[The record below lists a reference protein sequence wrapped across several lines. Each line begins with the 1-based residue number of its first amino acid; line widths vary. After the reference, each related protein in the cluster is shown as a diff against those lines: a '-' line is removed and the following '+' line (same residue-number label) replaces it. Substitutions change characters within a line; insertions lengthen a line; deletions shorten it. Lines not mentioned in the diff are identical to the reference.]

1 MHRTEPKNPIDCLE
15 TMGIDKHVENH
26 SGDIAVGHYRTARF
40 SVLEPLQDVIENKKN
55 IRSSSLPALD
65 LVDLLLHDERNKTK
79 LIQKHLR
86 QALEERGFCLLTCST
101 NSQPGR
107 VIQNLQA
114 SLQTDLFPAN
124 GSTKN
129 AGQLPTSDT
138 VYVSEKGVPM
148 YKLGYE
154 LAEDGVR
161 EFYRMAAS
169 KDVDD
174 CQSLPDDAY
183 HQLWRQGMGVCRHV
197 TDTALDLLTRDLP
210 NAPERR
216 KRPESGSATWNSPVP
231 LAPRVRP
238 GDYSVLY
245 AMHYFNDN
253 ADAKGNG
260 NDEIALGAHVD
271 PSLLVMEPFLSPD
284 SRGLQVWD
292 RVGGNWMDCD
302 GPDSPCLHL
311 APDTD
316 PDTNT
321 SCSERQGHEHP
332 RQQVVSLLFGGR
344 ALAAHTG
351 IEATLHRVVAGSR
364 NRRAVIYEQK
374 YEEFFPP
381 PIMD

>member
-1 MHRTEPKNPIDCLE
+1 ME
-15 TMGIDKHVENH
+15 IDKHVDNH
-26 SGDIAVGHYRTARF
+26 SGDIALGHCRTTRF
-40 SVLEPLQDVIENKKN
+40 SVLEPLQEVKGKQKDD
-55 IRSSSLPALD
+55 SSTNLPELD
-65 LVDLLLHDERNKTK
+65 LVDLLLHAERNKTEV
-79 LIQKHLR
+79 IQKHLR
-86 QALEERGFCLLTCST
+86 QSLQERGFCLLTCST

-107 VIQNLQA
+107 VVENLQA
-114 SLQTDLFPAN
+114 SLRTDLFPAN

-169 KDVDD
+169 NDD
-174 CQSLPDDAY
+174 DDNQSLPDDTAQ
-183 HQLWRQGMGVCRHV
+183 QLWRQGMGLCRHT

-216 KRPESGSATWNSPVP
+216 KRPDSGSASWNSPVP
-231 LAPRVRP
+231 LASRVRR

-245 AMHYFNDN
+245 AMHYFND
-253 ADAKGNG
+253 ADAEGTQLPADG
-260 NDEIALGAHVD
+260 IALGAHVD
-271 PSLLVMEPFLSPD
+271 PSLLVMEPFLSTD

-302 GPDSPCLHL
+302 GPDSPCLHST
-311 APDTD
+311 TD
-316 PDTNT
+316 AGTNT
-321 SCSERQGHEHP
+321 SYSGNSER
-332 RQQVVSLLFGGR
+332 QVVSLLFGGK

-351 IEATLHRVVAGSR
+351 IEATLHRVVTGSR

>member
-1 MHRTEPKNPIDCLE
+1 
-15 TMGIDKHVENH
+15 MGIDKHVDNH

-40 SVLEPLQDVIENKKN
+40 SVLDPLQEVIEKKN
-55 IRSSSLPALD
+55 NNPSSLPELD
-65 LVDLLLHDERNKTK
+65 LVDLLLHEERNKTK
-79 LIQKHLR
+79 LIQNYLR

-101 NSQPGR
+101 TSQPGR
-107 VIQNLQA
+107 VVENLKE
-114 SLQTDLFPAN
+114 SLRTDLFPVN

-138 VYVSEKGVPM
+138 TYVSERGVPM

-161 EFYRMAAS
+161 EFYRMAAHM
-169 KDVDD
+169 DD
-174 CQSLPDDAY
+174 DDNRSLPDDAY
-183 HQLWRQGMGVCRHV
+183 YQLWRKGMGLCRHV

-210 NAPERR
+210 NAAGRR
-216 KRPESGSATWNSPVP
+216 KRPESGAASWNGPVS
-231 LAPRVRP
+231 LNPRARP
-238 GDYSVLY
+238 GDYSMLY
-245 AMHYFNDN
+245 AMHYFNET
-253 ADAKGNG
+253 DAKGAQLPADG
-260 NDEIALGAHVD
+260 IALGAHVD

-292 RVGGNWMDCD
+292 RVGGDWMDCD
-302 GPDSPCLHL
+302 GPDSPCAHL
-311 APDTD
+311 A
-316 PDTNT
+316 T
-321 SCSERQGHEHP
+321 SGSVSDISSCGSSERQGHEPP
-332 RQQVVSLLFGGR
+332 RQQQVVSLLFGGK

-351 IEATLHRVVAGSR
+351 IEATLHRVVTGSR

>member
-1 MHRTEPKNPIDCLE
+1 
-15 TMGIDKHVENH
+15 MGIGNHVDNH
-26 SGDIAVGHYRTARF
+26 SGDIAVGHHRTARF
-40 SVLEPLQDVIENKKN
+40 SVLEPLQEVIENKKDG
-55 IRSSSLPALD
+55 SSTSLPQLD
-65 LVDLLLHDERNKTK
+65 LVDLLLHAERNKTK

-86 QALEERGFCLLTCST
+86 QSLQEKGFCLLTCSAD
-101 NSQPGR
+101 SQPGR
-107 VIQNLQA
+107 VFQNLQA
-114 SLQTDLFPAN
+114 SLRTDLFPAN

-138 VYVSEKGVPM
+138 VYVSERGVPM

-169 KDVDD
+169 NDD
-174 CQSLPDDAY
+174 LDNKSMPDDTY
-183 HQLWRQGMGVCRHV
+183 HQLWRQGMGLCRFV
-197 TDTALDLLTRDLP
+197 TDTALDLLTKDLP

-216 KRPESGSATWNSPVP
+216 KRPESGTASWNSPVP
-231 LAPRVRP
+231 LTPRARP

-245 AMHYFNDN
+245 AMHYFNDVDDN
-253 ADAKGNG
+253 SSTQLPADG
-260 NDEIALGAHVD
+260 IALGPHVD

-292 RVGGNWMDCD
+292 RIGGNWMDCD
-302 GPDSPCLHL
+302 GPESPCLNL
-311 APDTD
+311 AADAS
-316 PDTNT
+316 TNN
-321 SCSERQGHEHP
+321 SSSEGQGQGHEHP
-332 RQQVVSLLFGGR
+332 RQVVSLLFGGK

-351 IEATLHRVVAGSR
+351 IEPTLHRVVTGSR

>member
-1 MHRTEPKNPIDCLE
+1 
-15 TMGIDKHVENH
+15 MGIEKHVDHH
-26 SGDIAVGHYRTARF
+26 SGNIAVGHCRTARF
-40 SVLEPLQDVIENKKN
+40 SVLNPLQEVTENKNMNPK
-55 IRSSSLPALD
+55 SLPKLPKLD
-65 LVDLLLHDERNKTK
+65 LVDLLLHEERDKTK
-79 LIQKHLR
+79 LIQNYLR
-86 QALEERGFCLLTCST
+86 QALQERGFCLLTCST

-107 VIQNLQA
+107 VVENLKE
-114 SLQTDLFPAN
+114 SLRTDLFPAN
-124 GSTKN
+124 GSTTN
-129 AGQLPTSDT
+129 AGRLPTSDT

-161 EFYRMAAS
+161 EFYRMAAPN
-169 KDVDD
+169 DD
-174 CQSLPDDAY
+174 DDYQSLPDDAY
-183 HQLWRQGMGVCRHV
+183 HQLWRQGMGLCRHV
-197 TDTALDLLTRDLP
+197 TDTALDLLTRDIP

-216 KRPESGSATWNSPVP
+216 KRPESGAASWNGPVP
-231 LAPRVRP
+231 IDPRARP

-245 AMHYFNDN
+245 AMHYFNDTDEKGTQVP
-253 ADAKGNG
+253 ADG
-260 NDEIALGAHVD
+260 IALGAHVD

-292 RVGGNWMDCD
+292 RVSNDWMDCD

-311 APDTD
+311 TTDSDT
-316 PDTNT
+316 
-321 SCSERQGHEHP
+321 SERQGHNHP
-332 RQQVVSLLFGGR
+332 QQQVVSLLFGGK

-351 IEATLHRVVAGSR
+351 IEATLHRVVTGSR

>member
-1 MHRTEPKNPIDCLE
+1 
-15 TMGIDKHVENH
+15 MGIIDTHAENEC
-26 SGDIAVGHYRTARF
+26 DIAIAHYRTARF
-40 SVLEPLQDVIENKKN
+40 SVLEPLQEVIEKEKN
-55 IRSSSLPALD
+55 SSSLPELD
-65 LVDLLLHDERNKTK
+65 LVDLLLHAERNKTK
-79 LIQKHLR
+79 SIQKHLR
-86 QALEERGFCLLTCST
+86 QALQERGFCLLTCST

-114 SLQTDLFPAN
+114 SLRTDLFPAN
-124 GSTKN
+124 GSTRN
-129 AGQLPTSDT
+129 AGNLPISDT
-138 VYVSEKGVPM
+138 VYVSEKGFPM

-154 LAEDGVR
+154 FAEDGVR

-169 KDVDD
+169 NDD
-174 CQSLPDDAY
+174 DDSQSLPDGTY

-216 KRPESGSATWNSPVP
+216 KRPESGSASWNSPVP

-245 AMHYFNDN
+245 AMHYFNDT
-253 ADAKGNG
+253 DAKGMQLPADG
-260 NDEIALGAHVD
+260 IALGAHVD

-292 RVGGNWMDCD
+292 RIGGNWMDCD
-302 GPDSPCLHL
+302 GPDSPCVHL
-311 APDTD
+311 ATAGTGTDT
-316 PDTNT
+316 
-321 SCSERQGHEHP
+321 QGHEHP
-332 RQQVVSLLFGGR
+332 RQIVSLLFGGK

-351 IEATLHRVVAGSR
+351 IEATLHRVVTGSR

>member
-1 MHRTEPKNPIDCLE
+1 
-15 TMGIDKHVENH
+15 MGIDKHVDNH

-40 SVLEPLQDVIENKKN
+40 SVLDPLREVIETKN
-55 IRSSSLPALD
+55 NNLSSSLPELD
-65 LVDLLLHDERNKTK
+65 LVDLLLHEEREKTE
-79 LIQKHLR
+79 LVQNYLR

-101 NSQPGR
+101 TSQPGR
-107 VIQNLQA
+107 VVENLQE
-114 SLQTDLFPAN
+114 SLRTDLFPVN

-138 VYVSEKGVPM
+138 TYVSERGVPM

-161 EFYRMAAS
+161 EFYRMAAHM
-169 KDVDD
+169 DD
-174 CQSLPDDAY
+174 DDYQSLPDDTY
-183 HQLWRQGMGVCRHV
+183 HQLWRQGMGLCRHV

-216 KRPESGSATWNSPVP
+216 KRPESGTASWNGPV
-231 LAPRVRP
+231 LRDPRARP
-238 GDYSVLY
+238 GDYSMLY
-245 AMHYFNDN
+245 AMHYFNETDEKGTQLP
-253 ADAKGNG
+253 ADG
-260 NDEIALGAHVD
+260 IALGAHVD

-292 RVGGNWMDCD
+292 RVSGDWMDCD

-311 APDTD
+311 TTGGAGTD
-316 PDTNT
+316 SNT
-321 SCSERQGHEHP
+321 SCSSRSSSERQGQHEPP
-332 RQQVVSLLFGGR
+332 RQQQIVSLLFGGK

-351 IEATLHRVVAGSR
+351 IEATLHRVVTGTR